1 MDFKLPLEMVSQADV
16 ARALRELNALNDFFI
31 QSKIREP
38 GSHMQLPKTSKL
50 IEQIA
55 AGNQLNMLEESNR
68 VKLASNLDQILGKAP
83 TIHVSFASE
92 PTPRVVEKILV
103 WFRSNIHPQALLQV
117 GLQPN
122 IAAGCVVRTH
132 NKVFDMSLKE
142 HLSQQQKYLIQLID
156 AAAKRQ

>member
-16 ARALRELNALNDFFI
+16 ARALREINALNDFFI

-38 GSHMQLPKTSKL
+38 GSPMQLPKTSRL
-50 IEQIA
+50 LEQIA
-55 AGNQLNMLEESNR
+55 TSNLLNMLEENDRS
-68 VKLASNLDQILGKAP
+68 KLASNLDQILGKAP
-83 TIHVSFASE
+83 KIHVSFASE
-92 PTPRVVEKILV
+92 PTPRVVEKVLV
-103 WFRSNIHPQALLQV
+103 WFRANIHPQALLQV

-142 HLSQQQKYLIQLID
+142 YLSQQQKYLIQLID